1 MKAPKPSKVKIESQK
16 DPKILSENKTY
27 EVFQQSIDK
36 YFKNVSVNTA
46 NYLQSVSDLQ
56 LEIIESRKKNA
67 KSVILLQTYLTR
79 KTNSDVKLPEES
91 LQIVADFTEQTNKA
105 WNFQNQLMIKSL
117 EALSKNIQAFNE
129 NSDAFAGMNKELI
142 KSWASII
149 KERTKNKE

>member
-1 MKAPKPSKVKIESQK
+1 MKDPKPSKVKIESQK
-16 DPKILSENKTY
+16 GPKISTENKTF

-36 YFKNVSVNTA
+36 YFKNVSANTA
-46 NYLQSVSDLQ
+46 SYLQSVSDLQ

-67 KSVILLQTYLTR
+67 KSVMLLQNYLTR
-79 KTNSDVKLPEES
+79 KTNSDVKLPDES
-91 LQIVADFTEQTNKA
+91 LQIVSDFTEQTNKA

-142 KSWASII
+142 ESWASII
-149 KERTKNKE
+149 KERTKGK

>member
-1 MKAPKPSKVKIESQK
+1 MKDPKPSKVKIESQK
-16 DPKILSENKTY
+16 GPKIPTENKTF

-36 YFKNVSVNTA
+36 YFKNVSANTA
-46 NYLQSVSDLQ
+46 SYLQSVSDLQ

-67 KSVILLQTYLTR
+67 KSVMLLQNYLTR
-79 KTNSDVKLPEES
+79 KTNSDVKLPDES
-91 LQIVADFTEQTNKA
+91 LQIVSDFTEQTNKA

-142 KSWASII
+142 ESWASII
-149 KERTKNKE
+149 KERTKGK

>member
-1 MKAPKPSKVKIESQK
+1 MNAPKPSKGKIESQE
-16 DPKILSENKTY
+16 DSKILTENKTF

-46 NYLQSVSDLQ
+46 SYLQSVSDLQ

-67 KSVILLQTYLTR
+67 ISAILLQKYLTR
-79 KTNSDVKLPEES
+79 KTNSDVKLPDES
-91 LQIVADFTEQTNKA
+91 LQIVSDFTEQTNKV

-149 KERTKNKE
+149 KERKNNKE

>member
-1 MKAPKPSKVKIESQK
+1 MNAPKLSKVKIESQK
-16 DPKILSENKTY
+16 GPKISTENKTF

-46 NYLQSVSDLQ
+46 SYLQSVSDLQ

-67 KSVILLQTYLTR
+67 KSVMLLQNYLTR
-79 KTNSDVKLPEES
+79 KTNSDVKLPDES
-91 LQIVADFTEQTNKA
+91 LQIVTDFTEQTNKA

-142 KSWASII
+142 ESWASII
-149 KERTKNKE
+149 KERTKGK

>member
-1 MKAPKPSKVKIESQK
+1 MNAPKLSKVKIESQK
-16 DPKILSENKTY
+16 APKISNENKTF

-46 NYLQSVSDLQ
+46 TYLQSVSDLQ

-67 KSVILLQTYLTR
+67 ESVMLLQKYLTR
-79 KTNSDVKLPEES
+79 KTNSDVKLPDES
-91 LQIVADFTEQTNKA
+91 LQIVTDFTEQTNKA

-129 NSDAFAGMNKELI
+129 NSDAFAGMNKKLI
-142 KSWASII
+142 ESWSSII
-149 KERTKNKE
+149 KESTKNKE

>member
-1 MKAPKPSKVKIESQK
+1 MKDPKPSKVKIESQK

-79 KTNSDVKLPEES
+79 KTNSDVKLPDES
-91 LQIVADFTEQTNKA
+91 LQIVTDYTEQTNKA
-105 WNFQNQLMIKSL
+105 LN
-117 EALSKNIQAFNE
+117 A
-129 NSDAFAGMNKELI
+129 
-142 KSWASII
+142 
-149 KERTKNKE
+149 